1 MTDLESL
8 QRWRREG
15 VGIHGIG
22 GHLAAVPDAHLI
34 TLGLSQKRRR
44 PHQIGIEHQHRAGH
58 ALAGML
64 KRKPSLADGGGIR
77 PVAEDRGVL
86 AVERSLRRQFINAR
100 EQLRP
105 GHRRFTAGVFSLGF
119 IDRR

>member
-58 ALAGML
+58 ALARML
-64 KRKPSLADGGGIR
+64 ERKPGLADRGRIG
-77 PVAEDRGVL
+77 PMAEDRGVL
-86 AVERSLRRQFINAR
+86 TVE
-100 EQLRP
+100 
-105 GHRRFTAGVFSLGF
+105 
-119 IDRR
+119 